1 MIVDLHTHTSAS
13 DGALAP
19 RDLVLA
25 ALDEGVELLSITDH
39 DTLAAYEE
47 LDPRA
52 EIITGIEIST
62 QWSGRTIHVV
72 GLNVDPS
79 ASSLT
84 DAVDE
89 LSRAR
94 FARAEKIAARL
105 ERLGVRVDLADV
117 LARAGGSSVGRPH
130 FAAALVEAGA
140 VRDFQS
146 AFKKYLGAGKPGDVK
161 ALWPEL
167 EDGVRWIRDAGG
179 TAVIAHPAKYRM
191 TRTKLS
197 CLARDFVSA
206 GGSSIEL
213 ICGPTSKDAIRHI
226 ADLART
232 LKLSVSL
239 GSDFHAP
246 QPWLR
251 PGVAASLPPGLV
263 PVWDSW

>member
-39 DTLAAYEE
+39 DTLAAYDE
-47 LDPRA
+47 LDPRT
-52 EIITGIEIST
+52 EITTGIEIST

-72 GLNVDPS
+72 GLNVDPT
-79 ASSLT
+79 AAALT
-84 DAVDE
+84 DAVE
-89 LSRAR
+89 ALGRVR

-105 ERLGVRVDLADV
+105 ERLGLRIDLADV
-117 LARAGGSSVGRPH
+117 LARAGKSSVGRPH
-130 FAAALVEAGA
+130 FAATLVEAGA
-140 VRDFQS
+140 VRDFQT

-167 EDGVRWIRDAGG
+167 EDGVRWIREAGG
-179 TAVIAHPAKYRM
+179 TAVIAHPAKYKM
-191 TRTKLS
+191 TRTKLLF
-197 CLARDFVSA
+197 LARDFASA

-213 ICGPTSKDAIRHI
+213 VCGPTSGDAIRRI
-226 ADLART
+226 AELART
-232 LKLSVSL
+232 LKFSVSL

-251 PGVAASLPPGLV
+251 PGVEASLPSGLV